1 MQMKKMNNKGFTLIE
16 LLAVLVI
23 LVVIML
29 IAIPSI
35 TSSVERSKAKQR
47 EQVINIVKAQAELYA
62 DKHKN
67 SLKNDTTITI
77 RDLVCEGYLTLEE
90 AKDPMN
96 ENFTIDIR
104 FTVGSNN
111 SLVSEEHGGFKVALK
126 DENGNDID
134 EVEYCRN
141 YN

>member
-1 MQMKKMNNKGFTLIE
+1 MNNKGFTLIE

-23 LVVIML
+23 LVVIMS

-67 SLKNDTTITI
+67 NLRNGDIIEISELFCD
-77 RDLVCEGYLTLEE
+77 GYLTLEE

-96 ENFTIDIR
+96 EQYTIDVA
-104 FTVGSNN
+104 FVYNNN
-111 SLVSEEHGGFKVALK
+111 SISVTTP
-126 DENGNDID
+126 NDAYRITISD
-134 EVEYCRN
+134 GVNCS
-141 YN
+141 

>member
-1 MQMKKMNNKGFTLIE
+1 MEMKKMNNKGFTLIE

-23 LVVIML
+23 LVVIMS

-67 SLKNDTTITI
+67 NLRNGDIIEISELFCD
-77 RDLVCEGYLTLEE
+77 GYLTLEE

-96 ENFTIDIR
+96 EQYTIDVA
-104 FTVGSNN
+104 FVYNNN
-111 SLVSEEHGGFKVALK
+111 SISVTTP
-126 DENGNDID
+126 NDAYRITISD
-134 EVEYCRN
+134 GVNCS
-141 YN
+141 

>member
-23 LVVIML
+23 LVVIMS

-47 EQVINIVKAQAELYA
+47 NEVINIVRAQAELYA

-67 SLKNDTTITI
+67 NLRNGDIIEISE
-77 RDLVCEGYLTLEE
+77 LVSDGYLTLEE

-96 ENFTIDIR
+96 EKCTIDVA
-104 FTVGSNN
+104 FVYNNN
-111 SLVSEEHGGFKVALK
+111 SISVTTP
-126 DENGNDID
+126 NDAYRITISD
-134 EVEYCRN
+134 GVNCS
-141 YN
+141 

>member
-1 MQMKKMNNKGFTLIE
+1 MEMKKMNNKGFTLIE

-23 LVVIML
+23 LVVIMS

-67 SLKNDTTITI
+67 NLRNGDIIEISELFCD
-77 RDLVCEGYLTLEE
+77 GYLTLEDV
-90 AKDPMN
+90 AFVYN
-96 ENFTIDIR
+96 
-104 FTVGSNN
+104 NN
-111 SLVSEEHGGFKVALK
+111 SISVTTP
-126 DENGNDID
+126 NDAYRITISD
-134 EVEYCRN
+134 GVNCS
-141 YN
+141 

>member
-1 MQMKKMNNKGFTLIE
+1 MKKLNNKGFTLIE

-23 LVVIML
+23 LVVIMS

-62 DKHKN
+62 DKNKN
-67 SLKNDTTITI
+67 KLSEDPNGYII
-77 RDLVCEGYLTLEE
+77 EISELVSKGFLTKEE

-96 ENFTIDIR
+96 EKCTIDVA
-104 FTVGSNN
+104 FKYKNN
-111 SLVSEEHGGFKVALK
+111 SISVTTPNAGYRMPIVDGTDCS
-126 DENGNDID
+126 
-134 EVEYCRN
+134 
-141 YN
+141 